1 MNKLYINQM
10 NSESLLEKINSKYI
24 INDILNYVKDSNQ
37 LLKLAKYSKGL
48 QNSFKFSIEDYK
60 KKVLKLSI
68 IQNLKTSY
76 MFKEVLNSKKTI

>member
-1 MNKLYINQM
+1 M

-37 LLKLAKYSKGL
+37 LLKLAKYCKRL

-68 IQNLKTSY
+68 IQNLTISC
-76 MFKEVLNSKKTI
+76 MFKEVLNSKKII

>member
-1 MNKLYINQM
+1 M

-37 LLKLAKYSKGL
+37 LLKLAKYCKRL

-68 IQNLKTSY
+68 IQNLTISF
-76 MFKEVLNSKKTI
+76 MFKEVLNSKKII

>member
-1 MNKLYINQM
+1 ME
-10 NSESLLEKINSKYI
+10 SVSLLEKINSKYI

-37 LLKLAKYSKGL
+37 LLKLAKYCKRL
-48 QNSFKFSIEDYK
+48 QNSFKFKIEDYK

-76 MFKEVLNSKKTI
+76 MFKEVLNSKKII